1 MLSIKNKAVRSAL
14 VGLSMTELENLS
26 ALAGTDSLYGLA
38 EFIMNIPN
46 HAPKTLKDEVRGK
59 FAQYVDEHTTIQFPR
74 IMNKIL
80 ESDRNFL
87 AEDWQKL
94 IDDIFPGVHFYD
106 NTIVYSVIV
115 EGEYKNTD
123 RFKEDTLFSNY
134 RKAHTHFLKESA
146 TQRIKEWDVV
156 EVDDDDQ
163 FQAQNNVWESFIDI
177 YLTKR
182 VVY

>member
-14 VGLSMTELENLS
+14 VGLSMTELETLS
-26 ALAGTDSLYGLA
+26 ALAGTDTLYGVA
-38 EFIMNIPN
+38 EFVMAFPN
-46 HAPKTLKDEVRGK
+46 HAPKTLKDDVRGK
-59 FAQYVDEHTTIQFPR
+59 FAQYVDEHTTILFPR
-74 IMNKIL
+74 IMNKVL
-80 ESDRNFL
+80 ESGRDFL
-87 AEDWQKL
+87 VEDWQKL
-94 IDDIFPGVHFYD
+94 IHDIFPGVHFYD

-134 RKAHTHFLKESA
+134 RKAHTHFLNKSA

-163 FQAQNNVWESFIDI
+163 FQAQTNVWESFIDI

-182 VVY
+182 MVH

>member
-26 ALAGTDSLYGLA
+26 ALAGTDSLYGVA
-38 EFIMNIPN
+38 EFVMAFPN
-46 HAPKTLKDEVRGK
+46 HAPKTLKDNVRGK
-59 FAQYVDEHTTIQFPR
+59 FAQYVDEHTTILLPR
-74 IMNKIL
+74 IMNKVL

-123 RFKEDTLFSNY
+123 RFNEDTLFSNY
-134 RKAHTHFLKESA
+134 RKAHTYFLNKSA
-146 TQRIKEWDVV
+146 IEKNKEWDVV

-182 VVY
+182 VVH